1 MARRNYAKLVARTTP
16 ISYSPSSKSTLR
28 GQSSDDSSVTK
39 PPPASTTEEGW
50 WNEEKITDYSTEN
63 RNRKYAPYK
72 ISNMEAHR
80 APGNSANTQNGRP
93 RSFLAPEL
101 ISTEQKASPY
111 LPASHSST
119 ESPKAEQKESPYK
132 PALYTTPNEKIQ
144 MEDSPSDVPVPLK
157 TTEGG
162 WWNEEKRDH
171 FRPKHKHTPY
181 TIRNPELHRAPAPSS
196 NADWWNEQNQ
206 RKISLTAS
214 SGEAS
219 RSPFLPVSHQTHGS
233 PAEQKASP
241 YLPASH
247 SSTES
252 PKAEQKESPY
262 KPALYTTPN
271 ETIQMDDSPL
281 DVPVPLKTTE
291 GGWWNEEKR
300 DHFRPKHKHTPYT
313 IRNPEL
319 HRAPAPSS
327 NAASSSNTEQG
338 WWNEENKV
346 SYSSDPMNRKYVPY
360 QLIPSGSDEATLRL
374 ET

>member
-1 MARRNYAKLVARTTP
+1 MGVILLECCLWGGVSGFMLRPSPALAPAEPSTTMWLQQQGSSRSTEDGWWNEEKRTFYNSEDTRMARRNYAKLVARTTP

-132 PALYTTPNEKIQ
+132 PALYTTPNETIQ
-144 MEDSPSDVPVPLK
+144 MEDSPS
-157 TTEGG
+157 
-162 WWNEEKRDH
+162 
-171 FRPKHKHTPY
+171 
-181 TIRNPELHRAPAPSS
+181 
-196 NADWWNEQNQ
+196 
-206 RKISLTAS
+206 
-214 SGEAS
+214 
-219 RSPFLPVSHQTHGS
+219 
-233 PAEQKASP
+233 
-241 YLPASH
+241 
-247 SSTES
+247 
-252 PKAEQKESPY
+252 
-262 KPALYTTPN
+262 
-271 ETIQMDDSPL
+271 